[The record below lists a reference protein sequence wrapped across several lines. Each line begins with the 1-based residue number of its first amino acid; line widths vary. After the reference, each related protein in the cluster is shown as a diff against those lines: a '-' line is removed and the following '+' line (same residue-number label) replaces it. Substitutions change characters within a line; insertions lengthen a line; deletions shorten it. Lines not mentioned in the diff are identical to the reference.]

1 MLRSSSQLR
10 TEVAAAQQPRSGCSQ
25 QAGAD
30 SHAKEVR
37 IHLDSASLTSRTPTT
52 RRYTESESSFGV
64 LQGDRALPSALEGK
78 LMVEREHLYSQLV
91 DVKEKM
97 VRLVHLSCY

>member
-1 MLRSSSQLR
+1 MQPASWCRQPCKRSESPYR
-10 TEVAAAQQPRSGCSQ
+10 FRF
-25 QAGAD
+25 
-30 SHAKEVR
+30 SHEQN
-37 IHLDSASLTSRTPTT
+37 PTT
-52 RRYTESESSFGV
+52 PRYTGSESSFGV